1 MAIPKT
7 IFQTYKTSELPLLT
21 QWHIKKMKKRN
32 PTYEYQFYD
41 DLRIDNFIKDEYG
54 TDIFD
59 LYKKINIGAAKADF
73 FRYAVLYKKGGIYLD
88 IDSLLLKKLDDFI
101 LPGDSAVISF
111 EDNKEKKED
120 VYIQWALAFE
130 AGHPFLKR
138 TLDLVIDNL
147 KNNRFPND
155 VHKMTGPTAY
165 SLAIKECLKESS
177 SIQYRLMDF
186 DYDQNFKFHYSMS
199 KFFFYGL
206 SRKDHWKT
214 QQQTKP
220 VMKV

>member
-7 IFQTYKTSELPLLT
+7 IFQTFKTSDLPFIT
-21 QWHIKKMKKRN
+21 QWHIKRMKKRN
-32 PTYEYQFYD
+32 PEYDYQFYD
-41 DLRIDNFIKDEYG
+41 DSRIDKFIKEEYG
-54 TDIFD
+54 NDIFE
-59 LYKKINIGAAKADF
+59 LYKRINIGAAKADF
-73 FRYAVLYKKGGIYLD
+73 FRYAILYKKGGIYLD

-101 LPGDSAVISF
+101 LPEDRAVISF

-120 VYIQWALAFE
+120 IYIQWALAFE
-130 AGHPFLKR
+130 AGHPFLKQ
-138 TLDLVIDNL
+138 TLDMVIDNL

-165 SLAIKECLKESS
+165 TLAIKECLKGSALVAH
-177 SIQYRLMDF
+177 RVMGF
-186 DYDQNFKFHYSMS
+186 DYNGNFKFHYSMS